1 MKKLTLSIIGV
12 LITTVVFS
20 QTILT
25 IVNKNDTLMCFNKN
39 QLKSIV
45 TDLESS
51 KYNDMMISEYTS
63 QIEIF
68 KTNLNTCK
76 LLIENDSVQ
85 ITKYVKLVDVYKK
98 DSVVKTEEIRLLKL
112 NQADQKTII
121 NNTNVLLSEAES
133 KRKFWKTIAYTTGTY
148 SVVSTIILIAILAF

>member
-1 MKKLTLSIIGV
+1 
-12 LITTVVFS
+12 
-20 QTILT
+20 
-25 IVNKNDTLMCFNKN
+25 MCFNKN

-68 KTNLNTCK
+68 KTDLNTCK

-98 DSVVKTEEIRLLKL
+98 DSVVKTEEIRLLKR

>member
-68 KTNLNTCK
+68 KTDLNTCK

>member
-1 MKKLTLSIIGV
+1 
-12 LITTVVFS
+12 
-20 QTILT
+20 
-25 IVNKNDTLMCFNKN
+25 MCFNKN

-68 KTNLNTCK
+68 KTDLNTCK
-76 LLIENDSVQ
+76 LLIVNDSVQ

>member
-1 MKKLTLSIIGV
+1 
-12 LITTVVFS
+12 
-20 QTILT
+20 
-25 IVNKNDTLMCFNKN
+25 MCFNKN

-98 DSVVKTEEIRLLKL
+98 DSVVKTEEIRLLKR

>member
-1 MKKLTLSIIGV
+1 
-12 LITTVVFS
+12 
-20 QTILT
+20 
-25 IVNKNDTLMCFNKN
+25 MCFNKN

-45 TDLESS
+45 TDVESS

-68 KTNLNTCK
+68 KTDLNTCK
-76 LLIENDSVQ
+76 LLIVNDSVQ

>member
-1 MKKLTLSIIGV
+1 
-12 LITTVVFS
+12 
-20 QTILT
+20 
-25 IVNKNDTLMCFNKN
+25 MCFNKN

-68 KTNLNTCK
+68 KTDLNTCK